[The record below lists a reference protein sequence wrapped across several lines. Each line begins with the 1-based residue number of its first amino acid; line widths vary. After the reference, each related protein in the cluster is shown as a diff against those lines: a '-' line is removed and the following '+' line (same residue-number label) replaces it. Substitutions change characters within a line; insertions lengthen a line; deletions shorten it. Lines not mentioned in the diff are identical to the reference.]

1 MMLVQTDK
9 AIINP
14 SKSAI
19 GLKTAFNIFAKW
31 GCSNEQMQSI
41 LRVSRAAFYK
51 YREQPASARLN
62 DDQLERI
69 SYILNIH
76 GALRV
81 VFSNPENVYGYM
93 KMANDN
99 SYFSGKSPLEL
110 ISSGS
115 FASLYEVFKQV
126 DAMRSGQW

>member
-1 MMLVQTDK
+1 MLAQTEK
-9 AIINP
+9 VITNS
-14 SKSAI
+14 SKSAV
-19 GLKTAFNIFAKW
+19 GLKTAFNILAKW
-31 GCSNEQMQSI
+31 QCSNEQMQHI

-51 YREQPASARLN
+51 YREQPASARLS

-76 GALRV
+76 ATLRV
-81 VFSNPENVYGYM
+81 VFSNSENVYGYM
-93 KMANDN
+93 KMANGN
-99 SYFSGKSPLEL
+99 PYFSGRTPLDI

-126 DAMRSGQW
+126 DVMRGGQW